1 MRFKADL
8 RFAGFLSNAYKEE
21 DDTAM
26 VQTVYLVSFSRKDQ
40 LKSMNKQHKQM
51 GQVCNNDTFHK
62 NGDQVWYKR
71 KDAEAAKTKAPT
83 KKDRAV
89 DPKPIIDDGKETAST
104 EEVNNPEHVVVD
116 QEKEPLD
123 PLAVSSW

>member
-1 MRFKADL
+1 
-8 RFAGFLSNAYKEE
+8 
-21 DDTAM
+21 
-26 VQTVYLVSFSRKDQ
+26 
-40 LKSMNKQHKQM
+40 MNKQM
-51 GQVCNNDTFHK
+51 GQVCNNETIHK

-71 KDAEAAKTKAPT
+71 KDAEAAKMKALT
-83 KKDRAV
+83 KKDSAV
-89 DPKPIIDDGKETAST
+89 YSKPIIDDGKETAST